1 MDFNKFLKITKP
13 YTMTSVE
20 RIKSL
25 FDSLEYIRENKLD
38 GDIVECGVW
47 KGGNI
52 LGCVEYCKFYNI
64 EKTFWLY
71 DTFTGMSK
79 ASENDIDLNGGKGEI
94 WEGKC
99 DAMLDD
105 VKSLIDNTMYPTNNV
120 KFIVGDI
127 CQTLN
132 FNENIPSKISLLRLD
147 TDWYESTKK
156 ELEVLYPRLS
166 KDGVLIIDDYGHWK
180 GCKKAVDE
188 YFKKTSIMFEKID
201 YTGVRMF
208 KRDSEIF

>member
-1 MDFNKFLKITKP
+1 MDFNEFLRISKP
-13 YTMTSVE
+13 YTMTGVD

-25 FDSLEYIRENKLD
+25 FDSLEYIRQTNLD

-52 LGCVEYCKFYNI
+52 LGCVEYCKFHNI

-79 ASENDIDLNGGKGEI
+79 ATEHDIDLNGYKGEV

-99 DAMLDD
+99 DAMLDE
-105 VKSLIDNTMYPTNNV
+105 VMNLIHNTNYPINKV

-132 FNENIPSKISLLRLD
+132 FEDNVPQKISLLRLD

-156 ELEVLYPRLS
+156 ELEILYPKLS
-166 KDGVLIIDDYGHWK
+166 NNGVLIIDDYGHWK

-188 YFKKTSIMFEKID
+188 YFKNTSTIIEKID
-201 YTGVRMF
+201 YTGVRIF
-208 KRDSEIF
+208 KRHS